1 MIVFLKPEHIR
12 NYANS
17 ISVSLSDSEVMIIY
31 SFILDNYLELLE
43 NEDVLYQLKPKVSD
57 DLFQII
63 LEEYKKNKAKY
74 C

>member
-1 MIVFLKPEHIR
+1 MIVFLKPEHIH